1 MNFLQRPSWQLAILS
16 GILVGISYL
25 PLKLGFCIY
34 FGFVPI
40 LHSWITN
47 NSKSNFISGLVFGI
61 TYNLISNYWIGTNS
75 GAEFY
80 VVIASLIFAVIYLS
94 LFWAFS
100 GYVYGLIKTSR
111 NAYLCLPF
119 LIVVLEWVRSFGPL
133 GFTWGNLALTQSEYP
148 FMLQFLDFTG
158 TYFLTFI
165 IITFN
170 LIFYLYAIGNSFL
183 KVNIRFIL
191 FILIIIPIFGFY
203 RMKNIFPT
211 NKSIEVAIIQPN
223 IDPNK
228 KWDYNLRKQTI
239 AFMDSLYKDAIS
251 MGPDLIIFPE
261 TALPSYL
268 RIENRVRK
276 KLQRKVN
283 QSGIPI
289 IIGTVDRELDS
300 NGTKSYF
307 NSTMYLSPQED
318 YLMYNKIHL
327 VPFAEYDL
335 IPSFLSPLANLN
347 LNMNRGIFKKGNN
360 YATFKL
366 KDIVFSDLI
375 CYESSFPR
383 YARKFVENGADFLI
397 IQANDGW
404 LGNSAGPFQHFVQA
418 QLRAIENRTTIARGG
433 NTGISGFIL
442 PNGEV
447 ITKTSLGEQVIIK
460 EKLPIYSS
468 GTFYTFYGDVFAVIS
483 FVIFLFIG
491 PVNCLKK

>member
-1 MNFLQRPSWQLAILS
+1 MNFLKRPSWQLAILS

-25 PLKLGFCIY
+25 PIKLGFCIY

-40 LHSWITN
+40 LHSWIVN
-47 NSKSNFISGLVFGI
+47 NSKSNFTSGLIFGI
-61 TYNLISNYWIGTNS
+61 VYNLISNYWIGTNS

-80 VVIASLIFAVIYLS
+80 VVILSLIFAVIYLS

-111 NAYLCLPF
+111 NTYLILPF

-133 GFTWGNLALTQSEYP
+133 GFSWGNLALTQSEYL

-165 IITFN
+165 IITLN
-170 LIFYLYAIGNSFL
+170 LIIYQYIKKNKFVRA
-183 KVNIRFIL
+183 NIRLIISIF
-191 FILIIIPIFGFY
+191 IIIPIFGFI
-203 RMKNIFPT
+203 RMKNFSPT
-211 NKSIEVAIIQPN
+211 SKSIDIAIIQPN

-228 KWDYNLRKQTI
+228 KWNYNLRKQTI
-239 AFMDSLYKDAIS
+239 TFMDSLHQDAID
-251 MGPDLIIFPE
+251 MVPDLIIFPE

-268 RIENRVRK
+268 RIENRVRE

-289 IIGTVDRELDS
+289 IIGTVDRKLDS

-307 NSTMYLSPQED
+307 NSAMYLSPQKD
-318 YLMYNKIHL
+318 YLMYDKIHL

-335 IPSFLSPLANLN
+335 IPNAFSPLANLN
-347 LNMNRGIFKKGNN
+347 LNMNRGIFKKGDN
-360 YATFKL
+360 YASFRL
-366 KDIVFSDLI
+366 NDFVFSDLI

-383 YARKFVENGADFLI
+383 YARQFVKNGADFLI

-404 LGNSAGPFQHFVQA
+404 LGKSAGPSQHFVQA
-418 QLRAIENRTTIARGG
+418 QLRAIENRTPIVRGG

-442 PNGEV
+442 PNGQV
-447 ITKTSLGEQVIIK
+447 VTKTSLGKKVIIK
-460 EKLPIYSS
+460 ERLPLYNP
-468 GTFYTFYGDVFAVIS
+468 GTFYTFYGDVFAIIS
-483 FVIFLFIG
+483 LIILLFIG
-491 PVNCLKK
+491 PINCLKK